1 MAMIENGRRWMRQ
14 QGAPLAMGIAATL
27 VVSSFFT
34 FFTGWFAR
42 LFAFNP
48 GDSLTRPWS
57 ILTYPFVHNGLGD
70 PLALLFF
77 IFLLLWVFWTG
88 SFLERDAGIKK
99 AALFWVGMTVLP
111 ALLLGVGMRLSGGGA
126 YIAGPFLP
134 LSAITV
140 YWGVRNKEARVMLW
154 GILPI
159 KGIYIAALSVAGT
172 FFVWA
177 SPIWWLGFFAVAH
190 TGLAWWIAQKG
201 LLRAPAIPK
210 KTKAQVER
218 EERFEEEVR
227 RRKRERDEQERLRRL
242 LEGPTGG
249 EDR

>member
-1 MAMIENGRRWMRQ
+1 MRR
-14 QGAPLAMGIAATL
+14 QGAPLAIGIAAAL
-27 VVSSFFT
+27 ILGSFFT
-34 FFTGWFAR
+34 FFTQWFFR

-48 GDSLTRPWS
+48 GDALQRPWS
-57 ILTYPFVHNGLGD
+57 VLTYPLAYSGLGG
-70 PLALLFF
+70 PFALLCF
-77 IFLLLWVFWTG
+77 IFLIIWVFWIG
-88 SFLERDAGIKK
+88 GFLERDAGIGK
-99 AALFWVGMTVLP
+99 AALFWTGMTVLP
-111 ALLLGVGMRLSGGGA
+111 ALLLGLGMRLSGEGTFVF
-126 YIAGPFLP
+126 GPFLP
-134 LSAITV
+134 VSAVSV
-140 YWGVRNKEARVMLW
+140 YWGVRNKEAVVMLW
-154 GILPI
+154 GILPL
-159 KGIYIAALSVAGT
+159 KGIYIAALAVAGT

-177 SPIWWLGFFAVAH
+177 SPVWWLGFFAVAH

-218 EERFEEEVR
+218 EERFEEDVR